1 MSSTKYLRT
10 VNILKLPAAGIRWWE
25 LFWWLNIATLCVIR
39 TENKQHFYYG
49 LCFIFCFS
57 TLKTDDQ
64 VQYNQQSEAHQ
75 PNKSPSRW
83 VL

>member
-1 MSSTKYLRT
+1 
-10 VNILKLPAAGIRWWE
+10 VNTLQLPAAGIMWWD
-25 LFWWLNIATLCVIR
+25 LFRWLNIATLHIIH
-39 TENKQHFYYG
+39 TENMQLFYYG

-83 VL
+83 